1 MDCRILS
8 KAHIIICLARSLPQH
23 GLQNGDNPW
32 PPATCWSCPGSPSGR
47 IAPLLPL
54 SPCAMSSSLPRPMKS
69 GWPHHL
75 RRGLEC
81 LFRRVLPLD
90 RSVRPQA
97 SARFTPEITLATTS
111 STKGLGRTR
120 RAGWCPVRDGFRVPW
135 PSPSSAFRVGL
146 TSSRET
152 IQANCPA
159 WSRKPR
165 PCCRQP
171 ESAET
176 EIACVAHLTGAGIR

>member
-8 KAHIIICLARSLPQH
+8 KAHIIICPARSLPQH
-23 GLQNGDNPW
+23 GLQNGDNQW
-32 PPATCWSCPGSPSGR
+32 PPATCWSCPGSPPGR
-47 IAPLLPL
+47 IAPLLPFP
-54 SPCAMSSSLPRPMKS
+54 PCAMSSPLPWPMKS

-90 RSVRPQA
+90 RSDPTRG
-97 SARFTPEITLATTS
+97 RFTPHRPP
-111 STKGLGRTR
+111 KGLGRTR

-165 PCCRQP
+165 PCCRQ
-171 ESAET
+171 A
-176 EIACVAHLTGAGIR
+176 